1 MAQRSDSRPSRRKLI
16 HTSCCVLLPSAT
28 LFAPSLFHRS
38 MTHLT
43 MNNLQKIFGSET
55 VKVTVSNVNTLGTFA
70 SYLTNSEVIQLR
82 IALLVSEWQ

>member
-1 MAQRSDSRPSRRKLI
+1 
-16 HTSCCVLLPSAT
+16 
-28 LFAPSLFHRS
+28 